1 VWTRTINGWQFI
13 EVEITSQGLITT
25 KLKAVLIEMRN
36 DLDSVTNITDI
47 EFNDALKT
55 IVG

>member
-1 VWTRTINGWQFI
+1 MWTRTINGWQFI